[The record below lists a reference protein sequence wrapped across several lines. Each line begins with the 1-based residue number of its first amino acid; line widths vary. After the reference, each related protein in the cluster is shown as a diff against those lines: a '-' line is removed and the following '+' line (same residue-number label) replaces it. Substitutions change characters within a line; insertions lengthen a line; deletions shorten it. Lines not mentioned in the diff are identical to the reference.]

1 MLWVDEARFRVRIGD
16 GERSCI
22 LRVTRGGLLRD
33 GVVLGLV
40 GVVSPSFSPDGAG
53 EMGSKS
59 EHEVSICFGGGVSM
73 TIEDAPVSMTETSSA
88 EESSTRMTSD
98 SETRTGVEIVVN
110 SSCLALN

>member
-1 MLWVDEARFRVRIGD
+1 MDEARFRVRMGD

-40 GVVSPSFSPDGAG
+40 GVVSPSFSPDGAD

-59 EHEVSICFGGGVSM
+59 EHEVSICFGGGVS
-73 TIEDAPVSMTETSSA
+73 IAIDDAPDSTTKTSSA
-88 EESSTRMTSD
+88 EESSTSMMSD
-98 SETRTGVEIVVN
+98 SEARTGEEMVVI
-110 SSCLALN
+110 SDCLALS